1 MVALEE
7 AFKGSIMV
15 GKFPSCVLNIE
26 LPCEIIDVNVHPSKL
41 EVRFIN
47 ERPVFDAIYHAVKSS
62 LMKYDSRKKASFKKE
77 TAFNEVQNKFNPFN
91 NAPAI
96 LNKPVVQSSKND
108 FVQNSIL
115 NRYLTIQKQRLQNLL
130 LHPKNPMILIRF
142 PMSHL
147 MIIRRLARQLFVLLQ
162 SPLMI

>member
-62 LMKYDSRKKASFKKE
+62 LMKYDSRKKASFKRK
-77 TAFNEVQNKFNPFN
+77 
-91 NAPAI
+91 
-96 LNKPVVQSSKND
+96 
-108 FVQNSIL
+108 
-115 NRYLTIQKQRLQNLL
+115 RLLMRCKIN
-130 LHPKNPMILIRF
+130 LIRLT
-142 PMSHL
+142 M
-147 MIIRRLARQLFVLLQ
+147 RLPF
-162 SPLMI
+162 